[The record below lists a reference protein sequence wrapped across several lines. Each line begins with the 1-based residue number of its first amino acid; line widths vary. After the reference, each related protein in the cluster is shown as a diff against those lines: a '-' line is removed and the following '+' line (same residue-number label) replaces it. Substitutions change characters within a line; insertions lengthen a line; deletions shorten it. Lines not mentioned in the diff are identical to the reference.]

1 MGASQDNILEH
12 IADRTVLETRA
23 ENIKNDLLLEHTY
36 GKPVKAASPRVATK
50 DVPTNAKAKAIPNPS
65 YEAQVD
71 AYIKGLET
79 SKEIEKPFEKVK

>member
-12 IADRTVLETRA
+12 IADRTVFETRA

-36 GKPVKAASPRVATK
+36 GKPVKAASPRVAT
-50 DVPTNAKAKAIPNPS
+50 DSVTAKAKAIPNPS